1 MATLQKIRNR
11 GKILIFTVGLALFA
25 FIAEEFV
32 RSLSYTQ
39 TERHQR
45 VGKIYGDKINVQDF
59 NAQVEEYTDVV
70 KFTQGVNTLNDDQ
83 LSMMRDQVWQT
94 LVNDKIMQHECEKLG
109 ITVTDAEMQDI
120 INNGRSPMLAQ
131 TPFRTQQGTFDVN
144 ALKQFLNQY
153 NEVMTNPDLSSEV
166 KEQYQQMNNYWKF
179 IEKTIRRQTLNNK
192 YQALLN
198 GLMVSNPVA
207 AKASFEGRTNETDI
221 YMAALPFTSI
231 KDDDVKVEDSELK
244 AKYEELKELFHAD
257 EETRDIKYIDINVTA
272 SEADKADLQKEMEGY
287 AQALAEGADPAKT
300 VREAASQV
308 PYSVLPVSAKSLPHD
323 IAEKLDSMSVGQ
335 QVGPFVHEHDNTIN
349 IVRLIE
355 KVNLPD
361 SIEVRQIAVP
371 GNDMAAIEKTADSIM
386 NALAAGA
393 NFDTI
398 AKKYDQPATKTWLTS
413 NQYEGQAIDENNRKF
428 LSTLSNAAVG
438 STNKIVFDGQG
449 AIIAQVTD
457 RRNIIAKY
465 NVAVI
470 KRTID
475 FSKDT
480 YNKAFNDFSSFL
492 AGNPKAEDIEA
503 NAAQAGYTVQTRN
516 NLRSTEHNVVNV
528 RSTREALRWIFD
540 EKTKVGDVSPLY
552 ECGENDHLLVLTLA
566 GIHKKGYLAWDDEQI
581 REYLTSEVMKDKK
594 AAMLQEKMKAAKSIA
609 EVATMEGAVTDT
621 IHHITIMSN
630 AFVSKIGASEPA
642 LEPALSGSV
651 SKAKKG
657 DFKSGLKGKA
667 AIYAYQVLDQKKSE
681 AKFDQKEEEQ
691 KLQQTIARSLGNF
704 QSELIQKADINDK
717 RYIFF

>member
-70 KFTQGVNTLNDDQ
+70 KFTQGVNTLSDDQ

-94 LVNDKIMQHECEKLG
+94 IVSDKIMQHECEKLG

-153 NEVMTNPDLSSEV
+153 NEVMTNPELSSEV

-244 AKYEELKELFHAD
+244 AKYEELKELFRAD

-398 AKKYDQPATKTWLTS
+398 AKKYDQPATKAWLTS

-516 NLRSTEHNVVNV
+516 NLRSTEHNVANV

-609 EVATMEGAVTDT
+609 DVAKMEGAVTDT
-621 IHHITIMSN
+621 IHHITFMSN
-630 AFVSKIGASEPA
+630 AFVSKIGAS
-642 LEPALSGSV
+642 EPALSGSV

>member
-11 GKILIFTVGLALFA
+11 GKILIATVGLALFA

-45 VGKIYGDKINVQDF
+45 VGKIYGEKINVQEF
-59 NAQVEEYTDVV
+59 NSQVEEYTDVV
-70 KFTQGVNTLNDDQ
+70 KFTQGVNTLSDDQ
-83 LSMMRDQVWQT
+83 VSMMRDQVWQT
-94 LVNDKIMQHECEKLG
+94 LVNDKLMEHECEKLG

-120 INNGRSPMLAQ
+120 INNGRSQLLAQ

-153 NEVMTNPDLSSEV
+153 NEVMTNPQLSSEV

-179 IEKTIRRQTLNNK
+179 IEKTIRRQTLGNK
-192 YQALLN
+192 YQALLT

-207 AKASFEGRTNETDI
+207 AQASFEGRTNESDI
-221 YMAALPFTSI
+221 YMAALPFSSI

-244 AKYEELKELFHAD
+244 AKYEELKELFLAD
-257 EETRDIKYIDINVTA
+257 QETRDIKYIDINVTA
-272 SEADKADLQKEMEGY
+272 SEADKANLQKEMEGY

-308 PYSVLPVSAKSLPHD
+308 PYSVLPVSAKALPHD
-323 IAEKLDSMSVGQ
+323 IAEKLDSLSVGD

-349 IVRLIE
+349 IVRLIN

-361 SIEVRQIAVP
+361 SVEVRQIAAP

-398 AKKYDQPATKTWLTS
+398 AKKYDQPATKTWITS
-413 NQYEGQAIDENNRKF
+413 SQYEGQTIDENNRKF
-428 LSTLSNAAVG
+428 LSTITTAAVG
-438 STNKIVFDGQG
+438 SYNKIVLDGQG
-449 AIIAQVTD
+449 VIVAQITD

-465 NVAVI
+465 DAVVI
-470 KRTID
+470 KRAID

-480 YNKAFNDFSSFL
+480 YGKAYNDFSSFL

-503 NAAQAGYTVQTRN
+503 NAAQAGYNVQTREN
-516 NLRSTEHNVVNV
+516 MSSTEHNVANV
-528 RSTREALRWIFD
+528 RSTRDALRWIFD

-552 ECGENDHLLVLTLA
+552 ECGENNHLLVLMLT

-581 REYLTSEVMKDKK
+581 RTFLTGEVMKDKK
-594 AAMLQEKMKAAKSIA
+594 AALLAEKMKSAKS
-609 EVATMEGAVTDT
+609 VADVAKMEGAVTDT
-621 IHHITIMSN
+621 ISHITFASN
-630 AFVSKIGASEPA
+630 AFVSKLGAS
-642 LEPALSGSV
+642 EPALSGSV

-657 DFKSGLKGKA
+657 EFKSGIKGKTA
-667 AIYAYQVLDQKKSE
+667 VYAYQVLDQKKTES
-681 AKFDQKEEEQ
+681 KFDQKEEKQ
-691 KLQQTIARSLGNF
+691 KLQQSIARNVSNF
-704 QSELIQKADINDK
+704 TNELLKKANISDK

>member
-70 KFTQGVNTLNDDQ
+70 KFTQGVNTLSDDQ

-94 LVNDKIMQHECEKLG
+94 IVSDKIMQHECEKLG

-153 NEVMTNPDLSSEV
+153 NEVMTNPELSSEV

-244 AKYEELKELFHAD
+244 AKYEELKELFRAD

-398 AKKYDQPATKTWLTS
+398 AKKYDQPATKAWLTS

-609 EVATMEGAVTDT
+609 DVAKMEGAVTDT
-621 IHHITIMSN
+621 IHHITFMSN
-630 AFVSKIGASEPA
+630 AFVSKIGAS
-642 LEPALSGSV
+642 EPALSGSV

-667 AIYAYQVLDQKKSE
+667 AIYAYQVLDQKKSD

>member
-244 AKYEELKELFHAD
+244 AKYEELKELFRAD

-287 AQALAEGADPAKT
+287 AQALTEGADPAKT

-398 AKKYDQPATKTWLTS
+398 AKKYDQPATKAWLTS
-413 NQYEGQAIDENNRKF
+413 SQYEGQAIDENNRKF

-609 EVATMEGAVTDT
+609 DVAKMEGAVTDT
-621 IHHITIMSN
+621 IHHITFMSN
-630 AFVSKIGASEPA
+630 AFVSKIGAS
-642 LEPALSGSV
+642 EPALSGSV

-667 AIYAYQVLDQKKSE
+667 AIYAYQVLDQKKSD

>member
-287 AQALAEGADPAKT
+287 AQALTEGADPAKT

-398 AKKYDQPATKTWLTS
+398 AKKYDQPATKAWLTS
-413 NQYEGQAIDENNRKF
+413 SQYEGQAIDENNRKF

-609 EVATMEGAVTDT
+609 DVAKMEGAVTDT
-621 IHHITIMSN
+621 IHHITFMSN
-630 AFVSKIGASEPA
+630 AFVSKIGAS
-642 LEPALSGSV
+642 EPALSGSV

>member
-45 VGKIYGDKINVQDF
+45 VGKIYGEKINVQDF

-70 KFTQGVNTLNDDQ
+70 KFTQGMNTLSDDQ
-83 LSMMRDQVWQT
+83 ISMMRDQVWQT
-94 LVNDKIMQHECEKLG
+94 LVNDKLMQHECEKLG

-120 INNGRSPMLAQ
+120 INNGRNPMLAQ
-131 TPFRTQQGTFDVN
+131 TPFRTAQGTFDVN
-144 ALKQFLNQY
+144 ALKQFLNQF
-153 NEVMTNPDLSSEV
+153 NQVMTNPNLSSEV

-179 IEKTIRRQTLNNK
+179 IEKTIRRQTLTNK
-192 YQALLN
+192 YQSLLN

-207 AKASFEGRTNETDI
+207 AQASFDARSNESEI
-221 YMAALPFTSI
+221 LMAALPFSSI
-231 KDDDVKVEDSELK
+231 KDDDVKVEDSDLK
-244 AKYEELKELFHAD
+244 AKYEEMKEMFRAD
-257 EETRDIKYIDINVTA
+257 EETRDIKYIDIKVTA
-272 SEADKADLQKEMEGY
+272 SAEDKANLQKEMEGY
-287 AQALAEGADPAKT
+287 AQALLEGADPAKT

-323 IAEKLDSMSVGQ
+323 IAEKLDSLTIGA
-335 QVGPFVHEHDNTIN
+335 QVGPFVHDHDNTIN
-349 IVRLIE
+349 IVRLIG
-355 KVNLPD
+355 KATLPD
-361 SIEVRQIAVP
+361 SVEVRQIAAP
-371 GNDMAAIEKTADSIM
+371 GNDMAAMEKTADSIM
-386 NALAAGA
+386 TALAAGA

-398 AKKYDQPATKTWLTS
+398 AKKYDQPATKTWITS
-413 NQYEGQAIDENNRKF
+413 SQYEGQAMDENNRKF
-428 LSTLSNAAVG
+428 LTTITSAAVG
-438 STNKIVFDGQG
+438 SNNKIVLDGQG
-449 AIIAQVTD
+449 IIIAQVTD
-457 RRNIIAKY
+457 RRNIIPKY
-465 NVAVI
+465 DVAVI
-470 KRTID
+470 KRAID

-492 AGNPKAEDIEA
+492 AGNAKAEDIEA
-503 NAAQAGYTVQTRN
+503 NAAQAGYNVQTRN

-552 ECGENDHLLVLTLA
+552 ECGDNDHLLVITLA

-581 REYLTSEVMKDKK
+581 RSFLTSEVMKDKK
-594 AAMLQEKMKAAKSIA
+594 AAMLQEKMKNAKSVADIA
-609 EVATMEGAVTDT
+609 KIEGAVTDT
-621 IHHITIMSN
+621 IKHITFASN
-630 AFVSKIGASEPA
+630 AFVSKIGSSEPI
-642 LEPALSGSV
+642 LSGSV

-657 DFKSGLKGKA
+657 EFKPGIKGRSA
-667 AIYAYQVLDQKKSE
+667 VYAYQVLDQTKNG
-681 AKFDQKEEEQ
+681 AKFDKKEEEQ
-691 KLQQTIARSLGNF
+691 KLQQNIGRYLSNF
-704 QSELIQKADINDK
+704 TSELMQKADVNDK

>member
-45 VGKIYGDKINVQDF
+45 VGKIYGEKINVQDF

-70 KFTQGVNTLNDDQ
+70 KFTQGMNTLSDDQ
-83 LSMMRDQVWQT
+83 ISMMRDQVWQT
-94 LVNDKIMQHECEKLG
+94 LVNDKLMQHECEKLG

-120 INNGRSPMLAQ
+120 INNGRNPMLAQ
-131 TPFRTQQGTFDVN
+131 TPFRTAQGTFDVN
-144 ALKQFLNQY
+144 ALKQFLNQF
-153 NEVMTNPDLSSEV
+153 NQVMTNPNLSSEV

-179 IEKTIRRQTLNNK
+179 IEKTIRRQTLTNK
-192 YQALLN
+192 YQSLLN

-207 AKASFEGRTNETDI
+207 AQASFDARSNESEI
-221 YMAALPFTSI
+221 LMAALPFSSI
-231 KDDDVKVEDSELK
+231 KDDDVKVEDSDLK
-244 AKYEELKELFHAD
+244 AKYEEMKEMFRAD
-257 EETRDIKYIDINVTA
+257 EETRDIKYIDIKVTA
-272 SEADKADLQKEMEGY
+272 SAEDKANLQKEMEGY
-287 AQALAEGADPAKT
+287 AQALLEGADPAKT

-323 IAEKLDSMSVGQ
+323 IAEKLDSLTIGA
-335 QVGPFVHEHDNTIN
+335 QVGPFVHDHDNTIN
-349 IVRLIE
+349 IVRLIG
-355 KVNLPD
+355 KATLPD
-361 SIEVRQIAVP
+361 SVEVRQIAAP
-371 GNDMAAIEKTADSIM
+371 GNDMAAMEKTADSIM
-386 NALAAGA
+386 TALAAGA

-398 AKKYDQPATKTWLTS
+398 AKKYDQPATKTWITS
-413 NQYEGQAIDENNRKF
+413 SQYEGQAMDENNRKF
-428 LSTLSNAAVG
+428 LTTITSAAVG
-438 STNKIVFDGQG
+438 SNNKIVLDGQG
-449 AIIAQVTD
+449 IIIAQVTD
-457 RRNIIAKY
+457 RRNIIPKY
-465 NVAVI
+465 DVAVI
-470 KRTID
+470 KRAID

-492 AGNPKAEDIEA
+492 AGNAKAEDIEA
-503 NAAQAGYTVQTRN
+503 NAAQAGYNVQTRN

-552 ECGENDHLLVLTLA
+552 ECGDNDHLLVITLA

-581 REYLTSEVMKDKK
+581 RSFLTSEVMKDKK
-594 AAMLQEKMKAAKSIA
+594 AAMLQEKMKNAKS
-609 EVATMEGAVTDT
+609 VADVAKIEGAVTDT
-621 IHHITIMSN
+621 IKHITFASN
-630 AFVSKIGASEPA
+630 AFVSKIGSSEPI
-642 LEPALSGSV
+642 LSGSV

-657 DFKSGLKGKA
+657 EFKPGIKGRSA
-667 AIYAYQVLDQKKSE
+667 VYAYQVLDQTKNG
-681 AKFDQKEEEQ
+681 AKFDKKEEEQ
-691 KLQQTIARSLGNF
+691 KLQQNIGRYLSNF
-704 QSELIQKADINDK
+704 TSELMQKADVNDK

>member
-45 VGKIYGDKINVQDF
+45 VGKIYGEKINVQEF

-70 KFTQGVNTLNDDQ
+70 KFTQGVNTLSDDQ
-83 LSMMRDQVWQT
+83 ISMMRDQVWQT
-94 LVNDKIMQHECEKLG
+94 LVNDKLMEHECEKLG

-120 INNGRSPMLAQ
+120 INNGRNPMLAQ
-131 TPFRTQQGTFDVN
+131 TPFRTAQGTFDVN

-153 NEVMTNPDLSSEV
+153 SEVMTNPNLSSEV

-192 YQALLN
+192 YQSLLN

-207 AKASFEGRTNETDI
+207 AQASFDGRSNESDI

-231 KDDDVKVEDSELK
+231 KDDDVKVEDSDLK
-244 AKYEELKELFHAD
+244 AKYEEMKEMFRAD
-257 EETRDIKYIDINVTA
+257 EETRDIKYIDIKVTA
-272 SEADKADLQKEMEGY
+272 SAEDKANLQKEMEGY
-287 AQALAEGADPAKT
+287 AQALLEGADPAKT

-323 IAEKLDSMSVGQ
+323 IAEKLDSLTIGA

-349 IVRLIE
+349 IVRLIG
-355 KVNLPD
+355 KATLPD
-361 SIEVRQIAVP
+361 SVEVRQIAAP
-371 GNDMAAIEKTADSIM
+371 GSDMAAMEKTADSIM
-386 NALAAGA
+386 TALAAGA

-398 AKKYDQPATKTWLTS
+398 AKKYDQPATKTWITS
-413 NQYEGQAIDENNRKF
+413 SQYEGQAMDENNRKF
-428 LSTLSNAAVG
+428 LTTITNAAVG
-438 STNKIVFDGQG
+438 STNKIVLDGQG
-449 AIIAQVTD
+449 VIIAQVTD
-457 RRNIIAKY
+457 RRNIIPKY
-465 NVAVI
+465 DVAVI
-470 KRTID
+470 KRAID

-492 AGNPKAEDIEA
+492 AGNAKAEDIEA

-552 ECGENDHLLVLTLA
+552 ECGENDHLLVITLT
-566 GIHKKGYLAWDDEQI
+566 GIHKKGYLPWDDEQI
-581 REYLTSEVMKDKK
+581 RTFLTSEVMKDKK
-594 AAMLQEKMKAAKSIA
+594 AVMLQEKMKNAKSIA
-609 EVATMEGAVTDT
+609 DVAKIEGAVTDT
-621 IHHITIMSN
+621 IKHVTFTGN
-630 AFVSKIGASEPA
+630 AFVSKIGASEPI
-642 LEPALSGSV
+642 LSGSV

-657 DFKSGLKGKA
+657 EFKSGIKGKA
-667 AIYAYQVLDQKKSE
+667 AVYAYQVLEQTKTD
-681 AKFDQKEEEQ
+681 AKFDKKEEEQ
-691 KLQQTIARSLGNF
+691 KLQQSASRYLSNF
-704 QSELIQKADINDK
+704 TGELMQKADINDK

>member
-11 GKILIFTVGLALFA
+11 GKILIATVGLALFA

-39 TERHQR
+39 SERHQR
-45 VGKIYGDKINVQDF
+45 VGKIYGEKINVQEF
-59 NAQVEEYTDVV
+59 NSQVEEYTDVV
-70 KFTQGVNTLNDDQ
+70 KFTQGVNTLSDDQ
-83 LSMMRDQVWQT
+83 VSMMRDQVWQT
-94 LVNDKIMQHECEKLG
+94 LVNDKLMEHECEKLG

-120 INNGRSPMLAQ
+120 INNGRSQLLAQ

-153 NEVMTNPDLSSEV
+153 NEVMTNPQISTEV

-179 IEKTIRRQTLNNK
+179 IEKTIRRQTLGNK
-192 YQALLN
+192 YQALLT

-207 AKASFEGRTNETDI
+207 AQASFEGRTNETDI
-221 YMAALPFTSI
+221 YMAALPFSSI

-244 AKYEELKELFHAD
+244 AKYEELKELFLVD
-257 EETRDIKYIDINVTA
+257 QETRDIKYIDINVTA
-272 SEADKADLQKEMEGY
+272 SEEDKANLQKEMEGY
-287 AQALAEGADPAKT
+287 AQALTEGADPAKT

-308 PYSVLPVSAKSLPHD
+308 PYSVLPVSAKALPHD
-323 IAEKLDSMSVGQ
+323 IAEKLDSMNVGD

-349 IVRLIE
+349 IVRLIA

-361 SIEVRQIAVP
+361 SVEVRQIAAP

-398 AKKYDQPATKTWLTS
+398 AKKYDQPATKTWITS
-413 NQYEGQAIDENNRKF
+413 NQYEGQTIDENNRKF
-428 LSTLSNAAVG
+428 LSTITTAAVG
-438 STNKIVFDGQG
+438 SYNKIVLDGQG
-449 AIIAQVTD
+449 VIVAQITD

-465 NVAVI
+465 DAAVI
-470 KRTID
+470 KRAID

-480 YNKAFNDFSSFL
+480 YGKAYNDISSFL

-503 NAAQAGYTVQTRN
+503 NAAQVGYNVQTREN
-516 NLRSTEHNVVNV
+516 MSSTEHNVVNV
-528 RSTREALRWIFD
+528 RSTRDALRWIFD

-552 ECGENDHLLVLTLA
+552 ECGENDHLLVLMLT
-566 GIHKKGYLAWDDEQI
+566 GIHKKGYLPWDDEQI
-581 REYLTSEVMKDKK
+581 RPFLTGEVMKDKK
-594 AAMLQEKMKAAKSIA
+594 AVLLTEKMKSAKS
-609 EVATMEGAVTDT
+609 VADVAKMEGAVTDT
-621 IHHITIMSN
+621 ISHITFASN
-630 AFVSKIGASEPA
+630 AFVSKLGAS
-642 LEPALSGSV
+642 EPALSGSV

-657 DFKSGLKGKA
+657 EFKSGIKGKTA
-667 AIYAYQVLDQKKSE
+667 VYAYQVLDQKKTD

-691 KLQQTIARSLGNF
+691 KLQQSIARNVSNF
-704 QSELIQKADINDK
+704 TNELLKKANISDK

>member
-45 VGKIYGDKINVQDF
+45 VGKIYGEKINVQDF

-70 KFTQGVNTLNDDQ
+70 KFTQGMNTLSDDQ
-83 LSMMRDQVWQT
+83 ISMMRDQVWQT
-94 LVNDKIMQHECEKLG
+94 LVNDKLMQHECEKLG

-120 INNGRSPMLAQ
+120 INNGRNPMLAQ
-131 TPFRTQQGTFDVN
+131 TPFRTAQGTFDVN

-153 NEVMTNPDLSSEV
+153 SEVMTNPNLASEV

-179 IEKTIRRQTLNNK
+179 IEKTIRRQTLTNK
-192 YQALLN
+192 YQSLLN

-207 AKASFEGRTNETDI
+207 AQASFDARSNESEI
-221 YMAALPFTSI
+221 LMAALPFSSI
-231 KDDDVKVEDSELK
+231 KDDDVKVEDSDLK
-244 AKYEELKELFHAD
+244 AKYEEMKEMFRAD
-257 EETRDIKYIDINVTA
+257 EETRDIKYIDIKVTA
-272 SEADKADLQKEMEGY
+272 SAEDKANLQKEMEGY
-287 AQALAEGADPAKT
+287 AQALLEGADPAKT

-323 IAEKLDSMSVGQ
+323 IAEKLDSLTIGA
-335 QVGPFVHEHDNTIN
+335 QVGPFVHDHDNTIN
-349 IVRLIE
+349 IVRLIG
-355 KVNLPD
+355 KATLPD
-361 SIEVRQIAVP
+361 SVEVRQIAAP
-371 GNDMAAIEKTADSIM
+371 GNDMAAMEKTADSIM
-386 NALAAGA
+386 TALAAGA

-398 AKKYDQPATKTWLTS
+398 AKKYDQPATKTWITS
-413 NQYEGQAIDENNRKF
+413 SQYEGQAMDENNRKF
-428 LSTLSNAAVG
+428 LTTITTAAVG
-438 STNKIVFDGQG
+438 SNNKIVLDGQG
-449 AIIAQVTD
+449 IIIAQVTD
-457 RRNIIAKY
+457 RRNIIPKY
-465 NVAVI
+465 DVAVI
-470 KRTID
+470 KRAID

-492 AGNPKAEDIEA
+492 AGNAKAEDIEA
-503 NAAQAGYTVQTRN
+503 NAAQAGYNVQTRN

-552 ECGENDHLLVLTLA
+552 ECGDNDHLLVITLA

-581 REYLTSEVMKDKK
+581 RSFLTSEVMKDKK
-594 AAMLQEKMKAAKSIA
+594 AAMLQEKMKGAKS
-609 EVATMEGAVTDT
+609 VADVAKIEGAVTDT
-621 IHHITIMSN
+621 IKHITFASS
-630 AFVSKIGASEPA
+630 AFVSKIGSSEPI
-642 LEPALSGSV
+642 LSGSV

-657 DFKSGLKGKA
+657 EFKPGIKGRSA
-667 AIYAYQVLDQKKSE
+667 VYAYQVLDQTKNG
-681 AKFDQKEEEQ
+681 AKFDKKEEEQ
-691 KLQQTIARSLGNF
+691 KLQQSIGRYLSNF
-704 QSELIQKADINDK
+704 TSELMQKADVNDK

>member
-45 VGKIYGDKINVQDF
+45 VGKIYGEKINVQDF

-70 KFTQGVNTLNDDQ
+70 KFTQGMNTLSDDQ
-83 LSMMRDQVWQT
+83 ISMMRDQVWQT
-94 LVNDKIMQHECEKLG
+94 LVNDKLMQHECEKLG

-120 INNGRSPMLAQ
+120 INNGRNPMLAQ
-131 TPFRTQQGTFDVN
+131 TPFRTAQGTFDVN

-153 NEVMTNPDLSSEV
+153 NQVMTNPNLASEV

-179 IEKTIRRQTLNNK
+179 IEKTIRRQTLTNK
-192 YQALLN
+192 YQSLLN

-207 AKASFEGRTNETDI
+207 AQASFDARSNESEI
-221 YMAALPFTSI
+221 LMAALPFSSI
-231 KDDDVKVEDSELK
+231 KDDDVKVEDSDLK
-244 AKYEELKELFHAD
+244 AKYEEMKEMFRAD
-257 EETRDIKYIDINVTA
+257 EETRDIKYIDIKVTA
-272 SEADKADLQKEMEGY
+272 SAEDKANLQKEMEGY
-287 AQALAEGADPAKT
+287 AQALLEGADPAKT

-323 IAEKLDSMSVGQ
+323 IAEKLDSLTIGA
-335 QVGPFVHEHDNTIN
+335 QVGPFVHDHDNTIN
-349 IVRLIE
+349 IVRLIG
-355 KVNLPD
+355 KATLPD
-361 SIEVRQIAVP
+361 SVEVRQIAAP
-371 GNDMAAIEKTADSIM
+371 GNDMAAMEKTADSIM
-386 NALAAGA
+386 TALAAGA

-398 AKKYDQPATKTWLTS
+398 AKKYDQPATKTWITS
-413 NQYEGQAIDENNRKF
+413 SQYEGQAMDENNRKF
-428 LSTLSNAAVG
+428 LTTITTAAVG
-438 STNKIVFDGQG
+438 SNNKIVLDGQG
-449 AIIAQVTD
+449 IIIAQVTD
-457 RRNIIAKY
+457 RRNIIPKY
-465 NVAVI
+465 DVAVI
-470 KRTID
+470 KRAID

-492 AGNPKAEDIEA
+492 AGNAKAEDIEA
-503 NAAQAGYTVQTRN
+503 NAAQAGYNVQTRN

-552 ECGENDHLLVLTLA
+552 ECGDNDHLLVITLA

-581 REYLTSEVMKDKK
+581 RSFLTSEVMKDKK
-594 AAMLQEKMKAAKSIA
+594 AAMLQEKMKGAKS
-609 EVATMEGAVTDT
+609 VADVAKIEGAVTDT
-621 IHHITIMSN
+621 IKHITFASS
-630 AFVSKIGASEPA
+630 AFVSKIGSSEPI
-642 LEPALSGSV
+642 LSGSV

-657 DFKSGLKGKA
+657 EFKPGIKGRSA
-667 AIYAYQVLDQKKSE
+667 VYAYQVLDQTKNG
-681 AKFDQKEEEQ
+681 AKFDKKEEEQ
-691 KLQQTIARSLGNF
+691 KLQQSIGRYLSNF
-704 QSELIQKADINDK
+704 TSELMQKADVNDK